1 MTVIGIET
9 GAETPRLR
17 ECRLLQI
24 DSGLEGGI
32 ASEQVVRRAVF
43 LNDENDVLESSL
55 LNGLGVRTC
64 RSEGN
69 QTQQTSEREL
79 HADLLIREQNF

>member
-32 ASEQVVRRAVF
+32 ASEQVVRRTVF
-43 LNDENDVLESSL
+43 LKQNNDVLKVWKGLSVGES
-55 LNGLGVRTC
+55 C
-64 RSEGN
+64 R
-69 QTQQTSEREL
+69 
-79 HADLLIREQNF
+79 

>member
-9 GAETPRLR
+9 GAETPRLP
-17 ECRLLQI
+17 ELRLLQI

-43 LNDENDVLESSL
+43 LKQNNDVLKVWKGLSVSES
-55 LNGLGVRTC
+55 GC
-64 RSEGN
+64 QRS
-69 QTQQTSEREL
+69 
-79 HADLLIREQNF
+79 